1 MTTHSHKVRRVQG
14 HECSLPQEDEL
25 ITLYINGG
33 LFVDFRR
40 RFRQYLMVSAAN
52 PESKTVLK
60 STAQIRLEE
69 SRHLRRYYH
78 MIHPFSEARMTWE
91 MIMIVVYTSLL
102 VLMPLELGIPIT
114 ESLILYSKFFL
125 DLISLMDIALF
136 FCTGYFDV
144 RKHKIILKPTLVLKN
159 YLFPF
164 FFFDLISSLP
174 YNMYI
179 VQTKSYDL
187 RWLKFFYLVKL
198 TRLPTLSK
206 YIRKFCI
213 RMELYSYKLSTVN
226 FALWFFTAIWWA
238 TAITLLVYSS
248 VENYSLQYYIENP
261 DIFNPTLESC
271 YQVVRAFML
280 VAMSKIQTD
289 RPLTMIFNIICILIG
304 SVLNM
309 VILAQVMQIYKRHS
323 SSRNKYD
330 NLLQEIAEY
339 MNYKELPPP
348 IKNRVFRYV
357 EFKFQK
363 NIFKEADIL
372 NTLSKILKQD
382 ILLHNCK
389 KMVEKVDFF
398 KGLPGSLILRLVTKL
413 RSEIYLPNDL
423 IVQAGIPG
431 NAMYF
436 IYVGSVAV
444 YTINEQEICH
454 LEDGSY
460 FGEISLVI
468 NEPRVA
474 SVIAITNCEVFR
486 LSRKDFMEA
495 MEPYPNLTGKI
506 REKALSRLKRTK
518 QMTDDYHQRIKA
530 KVSVAFDEPTILD

>member
-1 MTTHSHKVRRVQG
+1 
-14 HECSLPQEDEL
+14 
-25 ITLYINGG
+25 
-33 LFVDFRR
+33 
-40 RFRQYLMVSAAN
+40 MVSAAN
-52 PESKTVLK
+52 PESKSVLK

-69 SRHLRRYYH
+69 SRHLRKYYH

-102 VLMPLELGIPIT
+102 ILMPLEMGTPIT
-114 ESLILYSKFFL
+114 QPLVLYSKFFL

-136 FCTGYFDV
+136 FCTGYFDA
-144 RKHKIILKPTLVLKN
+144 RKHKIILKPTSILKH
-159 YLFPF
+159 YVFPF
-164 FFFDLISSLP
+164 FFLDLISSLP

-179 VQTKSYDL
+179 MQTENHDL
-187 RWLKFFYLVKL
+187 KWMKYFYLVKL

-238 TAITLLVYSS
+238 TAITLIVYAT
-248 VENYSLQYYIENP
+248 VENFSLQYYIENP

-280 VAMSKIQTD
+280 VAMSRIQSD
-289 RPLTMIFNIICILIG
+289 KPLSMIFNIICVLIG

-330 NLLQEIAEY
+330 NLIQEIAEY

-348 IKNRVFRYV
+348 IKKRVFRYV

-444 YTINEQEICH
+444 YTINNQEICH

-486 LSRKDFMEA
+486 LSRKDFMEV

-506 REKALSRLKRTK
+506 REKALSRLKKTR
-518 QMTDDYHQRIKA
+518 QMTDDYQEKTKSHKI
-530 KVSVAFDEPTILD
+530 SVAFDESTVLG